1 MVNTENSRIG
11 LLTNKIRHSL
21 LHCTT
26 NQTST
31 CHPCMMSASPTSTVA
46 AVATVAAA
54 VSLLLSCCCL
64 CEVSAGGGGSSS
76 SSSSSS
82 TSNGNVDLQAL
93 LSSMSLLEKA
103 RQLDMYFGSQDLL
116 TNGELDMAKVEA
128 VVGDG
133 NVGVI
138 HDLYAPGNS
147 GPQP

>member
-11 LLTNKIRHSL
+11 LLIN
-21 LHCTT
+21 

-31 CHPCMMSASPTSTVA
+31 CRCMMSASPSSTVA
-46 AVATVAAA
+46 AVATVAA
-54 VSLLLSCCCL
+54 VSLLFSCCCL

-82 TSNGNVDLQAL
+82 TSNGSVDLQAL

>member
-1 MVNTENSRIG
+1 MV
-11 LLTNKIRHSL
+11 
-21 LHCTT
+21 
-26 NQTST
+26 
-31 CHPCMMSASPTSTVA
+31 
-46 AVATVAAA
+46 A
-54 VSLLLSCCCL
+54 VSLLFSCCCL

-76 SSSSSS
+76 SSSS
-82 TSNGNVDLQAL
+82 TTNGNVDLQAL

-147 GPQP
+147 GPLS